1 MLLSVVWP
9 FHIDLTKDVE
19 IYLPAMW
26 TAAAGAYLLGP
37 AILPVFWMSTV
48 VGFVVIVALDS
59 LGLVRATGIT
69 GETVKQV
76 RGEPY
81 PPGTGVEGHL
91 RAFVNISMQ
100 AVRVAV
106 VALFAAVA
114 PGISLA
120 VVVLVG
126 EALVMVWLATV
137 PVPGRMSPRRGLARF
152 AGALGADMLVAAELL
167 QAVMVGFLLLAY
179 RQGGAPSLALASL
192 STLLLHAILK
202 RLNDT
207 RVESERRR
215 RELIDMRDAL
225 ARRER
230 LAAIGQT
237 ASTVFHQV
245 ARHHGAIGMFA
256 HVLTRGGGG
265 RPPGEWERT
274 VGECAER
281 IVASV
286 EDANRVIDELL
297 RFGQD
302 RALNLYSQSLVA
314 LVEECVA
321 DCRPRADAGDVRIQI
336 TPGLDATIV
345 LDKHKV
351 RQALGNVLDNA
362 IEVTGPGGRVE
373 VATSTNG
380 ARVCITVRDYGP
392 GVPEEIRPRLFTPF
406 CTTKLDG
413 IGLGLVLAKELV
425 EAHGGRIEWSPV
437 EPGTVFVLT
446 LPLAPEAPQQ

>member
-1 MLLSVVWP
+1 
-9 FHIDLTKDVE
+9 
-19 IYLPAMW
+19 
-26 TAAAGAYLLGP
+26 
-37 AILPVFWMSTV
+37 
-48 VGFVVIVALDS
+48 
-59 LGLVRATGIT
+59 
-69 GETVKQV
+69 
-76 RGEPY
+76 
-81 PPGTGVEGHL
+81 
-91 RAFVNISMQ
+91 
-100 AVRVAV
+100 
-106 VALFAAVA
+106 
-114 PGISLA
+114 
-120 VVVLVG
+120 
-126 EALVMVWLATV
+126 
-137 PVPGRMSPRRGLARF
+137 
-152 AGALGADMLVAAELL
+152 
-167 QAVMVGFLLLAY
+167 MVGFLLLAY

-207 RVESERRR
+207 RIESERRR

-256 HVLTRGGGG
+256 HVLTRGGGQ

-302 RALNLYSQSLVA
+302 RALNLYPQSLVA
-314 LVEECVA
+314 LVEECVT
-321 DCRPRADAGDVRIQI
+321 DCRVRADAGQVRIQV

-362 IEVTGPGGRVE
+362 IEATGPGGRVE
-373 VATSTNG
+373 VATVRNG
-380 ARVCITVRDYGP
+380 TRVCITVRDYGA
-392 GVPEEIRPRLFTPF
+392 GVAEHIRPRLFTPF

-425 EAHGGRIEWSPV
+425 EAHGGHIEWSPV
-437 EPGTVFVLT
+437 EPGTIFVLT
-446 LPLAPEAPQQ
+446 LPLAPEPPQQ